1 LESKL
6 SAIDFLALS
15 ISNNTI
21 FLSESILV
29 NKLFLIVSISFSIPL
44 VLFVISS
51 YTILMSLFNL
61 VNDEFISVIRVAKS
75 ESIRVNA
82 VSNLTLNPM
91 EPSVKYDYE
100 VVNILLCVS
109 NSLLTNVSNASNSSI
124 INWSLVVISLLIDV
138 NALSISVRIVVLIAV
153 ISVVKSESV
162 SVNSFNISTLVLICL
177 SSIVEYYK
185 SILSSTT
192 SLNTSKSWNL
202 LTSISFY
209 KSITY
214 NTTSFTVLSEVVRT
228 SFLIWSTLFAHTFK
242 SVIIP
247 FDASIFYDNCVLSSF
262 YLELFVIMV
271 SSTLSLV
278 IWVCI

>member
-29 NKLFLIVSISFSIPL
+29 NKLFLIVSISFNIPL

-124 INWSLVVISLLIDV
+124 IN
-138 NALSISVRIVVLIAV
+138 
-153 ISVVKSESV
+153 
-162 SVNSFNISTLVLICL
+162 
-177 SSIVEYYK
+177 
-185 SILSSTT
+185 
-192 SLNTSKSWNL
+192 
-202 LTSISFY
+202 
-209 KSITY
+209 
-214 NTTSFTVLSEVVRT
+214 
-228 SFLIWSTLFAHTFK
+228 
-242 SVIIP
+242 
-247 FDASIFYDNCVLSSF
+247 
-262 YLELFVIMV
+262 
-271 SSTLSLV
+271 
-278 IWVCI
+278 